1 MRITTKIRVQE
12 IPVHTAQHFAEECLA
27 DKGYKFLRREG
38 SNALWE
44 FRGRMSRLRVTV
56 KPDGQK
62 VYNDCTSTE

>member
-1 MRITTKIRVQE
+1 METTEVRVQE
-12 IPVHTAQHFAEECLA
+12 FFPAQHFAEECLA

-44 FRGRMSRLRVTV
+44 FRGRMSILRVAV

-62 VYNDCTSTE
+62 VYVNCTH